1 MKIGVDTSEA
11 TEVMKE
17 ANRII
22 EDFPTAK
29 YGLYAVIFLVEIA
42 LCFWIASKI

>member
-11 TEVMKE
+11 TQRMAE

-29 YGLYAVIFLVEIA
+29 YGLYMLLFLVQVA